1 MILEIVVVFILIA
14 IDQVSKY
21 FTVLKLK
28 PLNGSIQIIDG
39 IFELTYVENTGAA
52 FGMLKDGT
60 LFLSIIVSIVIVMI
74 IYFKLKLP
82 KTKHYLPLHILSLFI
97 IAGAFGN
104 LIDRVRLHYV
114 VDMFHFYWFEF
125 PVFNIA
131 DIYVTCSAVLL
142 MILLLTKYKDFEF

>member
-1 MILEIVVVFILIA
+1 MILEVIVVFILIA
-14 IDQVSKY
+14 MDQISKY
-21 FTVLKLK
+21 FTVMHLK
-28 PLNGSIQIIDG
+28 PMNGSVQILDG

-82 KTKHYLPLHILSLFI
+82 RTKHYLPLHILSLFI

-104 LIDRVRLHYV
+104 LIDRIRLHYV

-125 PVFNIA
+125 PVFNVA

-142 MILLLTKYKDFEF
+142 MILLITKYKDFEF